1 MGIILLIIA
10 LSIVTVGNYYL
21 NNRDYLSPGTIFS
34 FMFLLSAVD
43 CAIYLP
49 KWDTSISV
57 DTALT
62 IFAGVLSFS
71 LSALCIRALDRRKK
85 RAITMEEERRITV
98 KIYITK
104 VQLVIFLLFQSF
116 ISVMVLRQVLALTA
130 PYLDSAGISNAIS
143 TYQHL
148 AKNTTL
154 NLRFSTWLIY
164 SSLVTSSSGFFFGY
178 VIAHNL
184 FYKHKNG
191 ILLYANFAISAAG
204 GLLTG
209 SRGNSLQMI
218 LTTAFILL
226 FFYKSKGKGTLLKG
240 KTLAK
245 IAIAGVVL
253 LIAFQWTAGLMGRS
267 KGDSFG
273 DYISV
278 YLGAPMKNMDLFLT
292 KQVDASKGHSETF
305 LMQMNWWDS
314 HFGNGA
320 QYAINTQF
328 NYVNGHNLGNVYS
341 CFKSF
346 YADFGMV
353 GVILLSILMG
363 IIIQLLHEN
372 IHRLFT
378 EYTANGKITIIV
390 IYSYLLFSVMFCF
403 FSNKFYESFTITFVE
418 RMLVVYGFSIVY
430 LNRKS
435 IFRRKKSINV
445 KRAIK
450 TY

>member
-1 MGIILLIIA
+1 MGIILLIIS

-34 FMFLLSAVD
+34 FMFFLSSVV

-62 IFAGVLSFS
+62 IFTGVLSFS
-71 LSALCIRALDRRKK
+71 MATLCIRALDRRKK
-85 RAITMEEERRITV
+85 RAITMEEERRITE
-98 KIYITK
+98 KIYIPK
-104 VQLVIFLLFQSF
+104 VHLVIFFLFQSF
-116 ISVMVLRQVLALTA
+116 ISVMVLQQVLALTA
-130 PYLDSAGISNAIS
+130 PYLASAGISNAIS

-154 NLRFSTWLIY
+154 NLRFPTWLIY

-204 GLLTG
+204 SLLTG

-226 FFYKSKGKGTLLKG
+226 FFYNSKRKGNLLKG
-240 KTLAK
+240 KTFAK
-245 IAIAGVVL
+245 IMIAGAVL

-273 DYISV
+273 DYIAV
-278 YLGAPMKNMDLFLT
+278 YLGAPIKNMDLFLT
-292 KQVDASKGHSETF
+292 KQVDASTGQGKTF
-305 LMQMNWWDS
+305 LIQMNWWNS
-314 HFGNGA
+314 HFGSGEQN
-320 QYAINTQF
+320 AINTQF
-328 NYVNGHNLGNVYS
+328 NYVNGYNLGNVYS

-346 YADFGMV
+346 YADFGMA
-353 GVILLSILMG
+353 GVMLLSILMG
-363 IIIQLLHEN
+363 VIIQLLHEN
-372 IHRLFT
+372 IDRLFT
-378 EYTANGKITIIV
+378 KYAANGKITIIV
-390 IYSYLLFSVMFCF
+390 IYFYLLFSVMFCF
-403 FSNKFYESFTITFVE
+403 FSNKFYESFTITFAE

-445 KRAIK
+445 KRAIQ